1 MERSF
6 SVNERMGKTINKR
19 SDSMSKEAW
28 RKLRKNKPAMIGLLI
43 IVFAALVSILGA
55 NVRPDETP
63 DANDINSSIAR
74 QNPGFTVKMLLFRVD
89 KEVDDKN
96 FFQKLFFGGQDR
108 VYKHIPMYSYK
119 FEGSD
124 VVVEEFSGR
133 KELSKNYEPQYKRYN
148 IAEVLYP
155 LSIQREQKY
164 KLNLNGTIT
173 YWMLDGTEHTKNV
186 QDLRDEIRKYNVQV
200 ETFYLGTDKQ
210 GRDMLSRLMAGTI
223 ISLSVGLI
231 SVSISL
237 IIGLFLGALAGYYRG
252 WVDDVIMWLINMVWS
267 IPGLLLII
275 SLTLFLGKGFTTVFI
290 AVGLVMWVD
299 LARLVRGQVLSIREM
314 EYIEAGKA
322 LGFSNSRI
330 IWRHILPNIM
340 GPVIVISASNFVSA
354 ILLEAG
360 LSYLGIGAQIPMAS
374 WGAMIEQHQSYITNM
389 DKAYLAILPGIFI
402 IVLVFAFM
410 LLGNGLRDALDVK
423 STDDISGT

>member
-1 MERSF
+1 MANKS
-6 SVNERMGKTINKR
+6 NKR
-19 SDSMSKEAW
+19 SDSLSKEAW
-28 RKLRKNKPAMIGLLI
+28 RKLKKNKPAMVGLFI
-43 IVFAALVSILGA
+43 IVFAALISILGA
-55 NVRPDETP
+55 NIRPDATP

-74 QNPGFTVKMLLFRVD
+74 QNPGFSVKMLMYRID
-89 KEVDDKN
+89 KEDEPKN
-96 FFQKLFFGGQDR
+96 FINKLFFGGEDR
-108 VYKHIPMYSYK
+108 IYKHIPMYSYK

-124 VVVEEFSGR
+124 VVIEEFTGR
-133 KELSKNYEPQYKRYN
+133 KGKSKNYEPQFKKYN

-155 LSIQREQKY
+155 LSFEREQKY
-164 KLNLNGTIT
+164 KVNLNGTIT
-173 YWMLDGTEHTKNV
+173 FWLMDGSEQTKNV
-186 QDLRDEIRKYNVQV
+186 QDLRDEIRDQNIET

-237 IIGLFLGALAGYYRG
+237 VIGLLLGALAGYYRG
-252 WVDDVIMWLINMVWS
+252 WVDDAIMWLINMVWS

-275 SLTLFLGKGFTTVFI
+275 SLTLFLGKGFSTVFI

-299 LARLVRGQVLSIREM
+299 LARMVRGQILSIREM

-322 LGFSNSRI
+322 LGFSNARI
-330 IWRHILPNIM
+330 IWKHILPNIM

-389 DKAYLAILPGIFI
+389 DKAYLAILPGLFI

-423 STDDISGT
+423 SADDISGS

>member
-1 MERSF
+1 M
-6 SVNERMGKTINKR
+6 
-19 SDSMSKEAW
+19 D
-28 RKLRKNKPAMIGLLI
+28 
-43 IVFAALVSILGA
+43 
-55 NVRPDETP
+55 
-63 DANDINSSIAR
+63 
-74 QNPGFTVKMLLFRVD
+74 
-89 KEVDDKN
+89 
-96 FFQKLFFGGQDR
+96 
-108 VYKHIPMYSYK
+108 
-119 FEGSD
+119 GS
-124 VVVEEFSGR
+124 
-133 KELSKNYEPQYKRYN
+133 
-148 IAEVLYP
+148 
-155 LSIQREQKY
+155 EQ
-164 KLNLNGTIT
+164 
-173 YWMLDGTEHTKNV
+173 TKNV
-186 QDLRDEIRKYNVQV
+186 QDLRDEIRDQNIET

-237 IIGLFLGALAGYYRG
+237 VIGLLLGALAGYYRG
-252 WVDDVIMWLINMVWS
+252 WVDDAIMWLINMVWS

-275 SLTLFLGKGFTTVFI
+275 SLTLFLGKGFSTVFI

-299 LARLVRGQVLSIREM
+299 LARMVRGQVLSIREM

-322 LGFSNSRI
+322 LGFSNARI
-330 IWRHILPNIM
+330 IWKHILPNIM

-360 LSYLGIGAQIPMAS
+360 LSYLGIGAQIPMVS

-389 DKAYLAILPGIFI
+389 DKAYLAILPGLFI

-423 STDDISGT
+423 SADDISGS

>member
-1 MERSF
+1 MANKS
-6 SVNERMGKTINKR
+6 NKR
-19 SDSMSKEAW
+19 SDSLSKEAW
-28 RKLRKNKPAMIGLLI
+28 RKLKKNKPAMVGLFIIG
-43 IVFAALVSILGA
+43 FAALISILGA
-55 NVRPDETP
+55 NIRPDATP

-74 QNPGFTVKMLLFRVD
+74 QNPGFSVKMLMYRID
-89 KEVDDKN
+89 KEDEPKN
-96 FFQKLFFGGQDR
+96 FINKLFFGGEDR
-108 VYKHIPMYSYK
+108 IYKHIPMYSYK

-124 VVVEEFSGR
+124 VVIEEFTGR
-133 KELSKNYEPQYKRYN
+133 KGKSKNYEPQFKKYN

-155 LSIQREQKY
+155 LSFEREQKY
-164 KLNLNGTIT
+164 KVNLNGTIT
-173 YWMLDGTEHTKNV
+173 FWLMDGSEQTKNV
-186 QDLRDEIRKYNVQV
+186 QDLRDEIRDQNIET

-237 IIGLFLGALAGYYRG
+237 VIGLLLGALAGYYRG
-252 WVDDVIMWLINMVWS
+252 WVDDAIMWLINMVWS

-275 SLTLFLGKGFTTVFI
+275 SLTLFLGKGFSTVFI

-299 LARLVRGQVLSIREM
+299 LARMVRGQILSIREM

-322 LGFSNSRI
+322 LGFSNARI
-330 IWRHILPNIM
+330 IWKHILPNIM

-389 DKAYLAILPGIFI
+389 DKAYLAILPGLFI

-423 STDDISGT
+423 SADDISGS